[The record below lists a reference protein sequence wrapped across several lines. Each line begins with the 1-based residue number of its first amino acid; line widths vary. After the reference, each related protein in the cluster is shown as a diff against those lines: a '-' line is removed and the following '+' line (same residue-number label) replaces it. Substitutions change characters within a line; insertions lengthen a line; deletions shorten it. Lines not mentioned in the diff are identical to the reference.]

1 MADLKAIPLFEGL
14 GADELNWVQEN
25 TREITV
31 GQGEYVFRQG
41 EPLPGFYIVL
51 EGELQV
57 TRFMMGHERVLG
69 TTPRGVIVGEIPL
82 LDGTLISTA
91 DACAIA
97 PTRLLMFDITAFR
110 HIFAYAPTLGAR
122 IIATATERM
131 ANIANIGRQQEKIT
145 ALGKLASGLAH
156 ELNNPAAAVR
166 RAAVSLRNSLYD
178 LQLQALALPSTGLT
192 PIQISELMAMQQ
204 DVIRASAG
212 VQLSALELN
221 DRESAIAEWLES
233 HGIENVWE
241 MAPIFASAGVS
252 VSELDTLIAAMQVS
266 DPAPLLVWMCSAFG
280 AASLV
285 QELEHGTRRI
295 SDLVEKVKGYT
306 YMDEAPVQDVDI
318 HAALE
323 NTLTMLGQR
332 LGDRRVVREF
342 DRNLPRV
349 AARGTELNLIW
360 TNLIENAADA
370 TAVTGTIRLITRF
383 ENTFAMIE
391 INDDGVG
398 ISPEIEQRIW
408 EPFFTTKDP
417 ATHTGLGL
425 DIVYRVVRGHSGTIE
440 VRPEPGR
447 TRFIIRL
454 PIQAMD
460 D

>member
-1 MADLKAIPLFEGL
+1 MDDLYAIPLFDGL
-14 GADELNWVQEN
+14 NADELTWIREN
-25 TREITV
+25 TREV
-31 GQGEYVFRQG
+31 VVEPGEYVFRQD
-41 EPLPGFYIVL
+41 EPIPGFYIVL
-51 EGELQV
+51 EGEMQV
-57 TRFMMGHERVLG
+57 TRFMLGHERVLG
-69 TTPRGVIVGEIPL
+69 TTPRGVIAGEIPL

-91 DACAIA
+91 DARAIA
-97 PTRLLMFDITAFR
+97 PTRLLVFDIPAFR
-110 HIFAYAPTLGAR
+110 RIFAYAPTLGAR
-122 IIATATERM
+122 IIAIATERM
-131 ANIANIGRQQEKIT
+131 ASLANMGRQQEKIT

-156 ELNNPAAAVR
+156 ELNNPAAAAR
-166 RAAVSLRNSLYD
+166 RAAASLRTSLYD
-178 LQLQALALPSTGLT
+178 LQLQALALPSIGLT

-212 VQLSALELN
+212 VQISALELS
-221 DRESAIAEWLES
+221 DRESAIADWLEA
-233 HGIENVWE
+233 HAIERVWE
-241 MAPIFASAGVS
+241 MAPVFASAGVTADD
-252 VSELDTLIAAMQVS
+252 LDTLIAAMQVS

-285 QELEHGTRRI
+285 QELEQGTRRI
-295 SDLVEKVKGYT
+295 SELVEKVKGYT

-323 NTLTMLGQR
+323 NTLTVLSQR
-332 LGDRRVVREF
+332 IGDRRVIREF
-342 DRNLPRV
+342 DRTLPRV

-360 TNLIENAADA
+360 TNLIENAAEA
-370 TAVTGTIRLITRF
+370 THETGTIRLITRF

-398 ISPEIEQRIW
+398 IPPDNEQRIW

-417 ATHTGLGL
+417 ASHTGLGL

-454 PIQAMD
+454 PIQAMED
-460 D
+460 